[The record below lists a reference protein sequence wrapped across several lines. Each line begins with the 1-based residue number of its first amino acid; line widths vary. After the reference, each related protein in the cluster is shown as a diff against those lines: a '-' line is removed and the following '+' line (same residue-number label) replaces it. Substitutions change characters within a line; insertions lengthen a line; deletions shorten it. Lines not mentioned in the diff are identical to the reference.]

1 MYIIHTIRH
10 LKEERKLY
18 LDNINSMDI
27 DEEKNK
33 ASKRMLYCYCEGN
46 AEYQFLFLVRMKKAV
61 TN

>member
-10 LKEERKLY
+10 LKEGKLY

-27 DEEKNK
+27 GEEKNK

-46 AEYQFLFLVRMKKAV
+46 AGINFCF
-61 TN
+61 